1 MEITRG
7 EVRGV
12 LALAAVLLALAL
24 GLFLTRSCGSSSA
37 GTSGVIESLQS
48 DAAAHAGVDSIAE
61 NDTAARAASS
71 ASSASPSAKE
81 SRHRRRSAR
90 PRKARS
96 YSDRPSPLDPGQEV
110 PER

>member
-48 DAAAHAGVDSIAE
+48 EAAAHAGVDSIAE

-71 ASSASPSAKE
+71 ASSTSNSKGG
-81 SRHRRRSAR
+81 RHRRRSAA
-90 PRKARS
+90 PRKTRS

>member
-12 LALAAVLLALAL
+12 LALAAVLLTLAL

-37 GTSGVIESLQS
+37 GTSGVIEPLQS
-48 DAAAHAGVDSIAE
+48 EAAAHAGVESIAE
-61 NDTAARAASS
+61 SDTAARAASS
-71 ASSASPSAKE
+71 ASSASSSKE
-81 SRHRRRSAR
+81 DRHKRRSAV
-90 PRKARS
+90 PRKTRS